1 MAKRT
6 RERRSATAAGE
17 PEPPSRKQPKH
28 LDESTVRAIRRAYRP
43 GVRLRPLEERF
54 GLGSG
59 SIISVANR
67 CTYTQYPTDDG
78 EYEPPAG
85 IRGTRRR
92 EEAVA
97 ERPKQEPPPIERTD
111 MKHLSPEAI
120 QAIREAIDNGEPIRR
135 IARCFGLAPE
145 AIAHMKPH
153 RGGETP

>member
-59 SIISVANR
+59 SIIAVANR
-67 CTYTQYPTDDG
+67 CTYTQYPTGDG
-78 EYEPPAG
+78 STSRPRAYGAQDAA
-85 IRGTRRR
+85 RRR
-92 EEAVA
+92 WRSARSRNR
-97 ERPKQEPPPIERTD
+97 RPSNGRT
-111 MKHLSPEAI
+111 
-120 QAIREAIDNGEPIRR
+120 
-135 IARCFGLAPE
+135 
-145 AIAHMKPH
+145 
-153 RGGETP
+153 